1 LPHDSKGSNASASSR
16 SLNSSVN
23 ALGICESRLPRKK
36 RKESNDSAAMDGS
49 QAKEAAGEFRKYSY
63 DTNASSFSDL
73 GLRKGDS
80 MVDGS
85 IRKSSL
91 DANSSS
97 CNSLLLPLPSLEDV
111 STRSTGLNPTAEAHL
126 MLSDNLDAKVEATV
140 TAPMGEHPSTSVG
153 PLSLPSITTIP
164 DVASGKAMASA
175 PYVDGGPHKAKAAA
189 DENSSQDETF
199 ASSGHRLLM
208 EAMLMTTTG
217 VGGSNSSKT
226 PAELKTR
233 ERLDS
238 TSLRADVARYN
249 SFIGRR
255 DRLESWG
262 GMSDLSVPAASDSIL
277 ATAVAAAT
285 NLHNGLLMEDPEHDL
300 LPSLMPSTSSHED
313 RKMSGSIPSK
323 ISLPP
328 YRDRL
333 GSIASLGDLSVGNF
347 NPNTPL
353 IVDGIDVPGH
363 DLQAF
368 VAAAMASVGDQLVE
382 LAGAMEELTG
392 ESITSEDLRRELN
405 DEGDSS
411 VASPMI
417 GAISDV
423 AAGRRP
429 RAWSTSSR
437 LSGVDLDAVQA
448 AVDAAYALVPPPDKA
463 EPKSCVPRRTLPLK
477 RGRTDHSATSEE
489 EPIYTKEVA
498 VRGSGK
504 KRSRRSVEAS
514 IPLPDAKKGAVAGKN
529 LPPLKKRPLENR
541 KRVSTSSQM
550 QTPKLSNRSMSAVAE
565 PVLSE
570 LHIPPAAVLSGGG
583 DEPKSSTLAAGQANQ
598 KWEKMYTCLLE
609 FAAER
614 QAVESAK
621 ATTTTWDGNVPTNYK
636 TRDGLA
642 LGRWV
647 NNQRSAKAKGNLRED
662 REERLIEAGLKW
674 SVVASNSWNEM
685 LEELSIYIQE
695 QHSLGKVW
703 DGNVPTNYQIKS
715 RPDGGF
721 NGEDKNLGRWVNR
734 QRSLH
739 QSGKLRKDRKALL
752 EGVGLKW
759 SMLATTSWEEMYD
772 TLKEYAEE
780 QMKKDGQWDGNVP
793 ATYRTND
800 NPPRALGRWVNRQRS
815 AFAKK
820 KLKQELVDQLNQLG
834 LKWSVHQRHGEEGD
848 FVLGDD
854 DGDDDP
860 GGSGESGKENSEEQK
875 DVSKEEVAVEC
886 ETMVDSI

>member
-1 LPHDSKGSNASASSR
+1 MTSTASSIAAATRSKLPDDNKRKGSNASGSSR
-16 SLNSSVN
+16 SLNSSSN

-36 RKESNDSAAMDGS
+36 RKESNDSGAMDGS
-49 QAKEAAGEFRKYSY
+49 QTKEIVEFRKNSY

-80 MVDGS
+80 TVDAS
-85 IRKSSL
+85 VRKSSL

-97 CNSLLLPLPSLEDV
+97 GNSLLLPLPSLEDV
-111 STRSTGLNPTAEAHL
+111 STRSSGLNPTPEAPL
-126 MLSDNLDAKVEATV
+126 MTMPSDNPDAKVEAARV
-140 TAPMGEHPSTSVG
+140 TAQIGDPLSTSVG
-153 PLSLPSITTIP
+153 PLSLPSITTVP
-164 DVASGKAMASA
+164 DAAAGKATARA
-175 PYVDGGPHKAKAAA
+175 PSVDSGLQKPKAGA
-189 DENSSQDETF
+189 DDNSSQDETF

-208 EAMLMTTTG
+208 EAMLMTTG
-217 VGGSNSSKT
+217 VGGSTSSKT
-226 PAELKTR
+226 PVELKTR

-262 GMSDLSVPAASDSIL
+262 GMSDLSVPAASDSIM
-277 ATAVAAAT
+277 ATAMAAAT
-285 NLHNGLLMEDPEHDL
+285 NLHNGLLMEDPEHEL
-300 LPSLMPSTSSHED
+300 LPSLMRSSSSHED

-347 NPNTPL
+347 NLNAPL
-353 IVDGIDVPGH
+353 VVDGIDVPGH

-392 ESITSEDLRRELN
+392 ESMTSEDFRRELH

-417 GAISDV
+417 GAISD
-423 AAGRRP
+423 AAGGRRP

-437 LSGVDLDAVQA
+437 LSGLDLEAVQA
-448 AVDAAYALVPPPDKA
+448 AVDAAYALAPPPEKA
-463 EPKSCVPRRTLPLK
+463 EPKSRLPRRTLPLK
-477 RGRTDHSATSEE
+477 RGRADHSASSEE
-489 EPIYTKEVA
+489 PRPKKGA
-498 VRGSGK
+498 PVRGTGK
-504 KRSRRSVEAS
+504 KRSRRSVDATATVS
-514 IPLPDAKKGAVAGKN
+514 DAKKGAGAATAKN

-541 KRVSTSSQM
+541 KRLSTSSQM
-550 QTPKLSNRSMSAVAE
+550 QTPKLSSGCDA
-565 PVLSE
+565 LK
-570 LHIPPAAVLSGGG
+570 AAAA
-583 DEPKSSTLAAGQANQ
+583 AAGQANQ
-598 KWEKMYTCLLE
+598 KWEKMYSCLLE

-621 ATTTTWDGNVPTNYK
+621 TSTWDGNVPTNYK
-636 TRDGLA
+636 TRDGMA

-674 SVVASNSWNEM
+674 SVVSSNSWNEM

-695 QHSLGKVW
+695 QHSLGIVW

-734 QRSLH
+734 QRSLY
-739 QSGKLRKDRKALL
+739 QSGKLRKDRKVLL

-759 SMLATTSWEEMYD
+759 SMLATVSWEEMYD

-780 QMKKDGQWDGNVP
+780 QAKKDGQWDGNVP

-820 KLKQELVDQLNQLG
+820 KLKQESVDQLNQLG
-834 LKWSVHQRHGEEGD
+834 LKWSVHHRHEEEGD

-854 DGDDDP
+854 GCVEQ

-875 DVSKEEVAVEC
+875 DVFKAEIAAV
-886 ETMVDSI
+886 